1 MLQAPVPEPLTS
13 GATVPEVLTHLI
25 HFTLSQATDGTVLQ
39 PWQIADRLFG
49 PDHIPIANEDQYFY
63 GLIQAAALPH
73 QPPDNTRNLA
83 DAQLMGRFIDAV
95 NSAGTPT
102 QEVNKPQLLRALLA
116 GPPPTREMV
125 AQAQGWLH
133 AMELPRTTG
142 LPTALITA
150 ARHLAAINND
160 PGTAVEAIAA
170 YLLASPQ
177 TSDSQAIAISQWL
190 SAPAPTTT
198 APPLAPP
205 PAPANTPHS
214 TTGKPR
220 NSRRGARTANAAA
233 STRTSPTRCQAHPAH
248 TPPPSASGRKTPTP
262 RARSLATTCPPTARH

>member
-1 MLQAPVPEPLTS
+1 APVPEPLTS

-25 HFTLSQATDGTVLQ
+25 HFTLSLAVDGIVLE

-49 PDHIPIANEDQYFY
+49 PDHIPIPNEDQYFY

-73 QPPDNTRNLA
+73 RPPGNTRNLA

-95 NSAGTPT
+95 NNTGTPT
-102 QEVNKPQLLRALLA
+102 QDVNKPQLLRALL
-116 GPPPTREMV
+116 GGRPPTREMV

-160 PGTAVEAIAA
+160 PGTAVEVIGA

-177 TSDSQAIAISQWL
+177 TSDSQTITISTWL
-190 SAPAPTTT
+190 SPHQPAPEQQTWRSHRKRSSEYANIPDEISSASRPRPTTKRLRQEDT
-198 APPLAPP
+198 
-205 PAPANTPHS
+205 
-214 TTGKPR
+214 
-220 NSRRGARTANAAA
+220 
-233 STRTSPTRCQAHPAH
+233 H
-248 TPPPSASGRKTPTP
+248 TPR
-262 RARSLATTCPPTARH
+262 